1 MTPEEAEATLAE
13 WTAVTRSRDDR
24 VRAAV
29 AAGVTKHRVHVI
41 TGIGRTTIDRIVSA
55 ATPAGQHRRGGGD

>member
-1 MTPEEAEATLAE
+1 MTPEEAEAMLAE
-13 WTAVTRSRDDR
+13 WVAVTRSRDER

-41 TGIGRTTIDRIVSA
+41 TGIGRSTIDRIL
-55 ATPAGQHRRGGGD
+55 TPGTGSPAQAGQDGA